1 MSRKED
7 AAYAEWMGEIK
18 TKHPDVADTLD
29 ALAETDAG
37 REIFR
42 GGLREADYYRKL
54 NDIRDARTELD
65 EEAVKQESWWEQA
78 KPEYARALAERDEAV
93 QKLEAAAM
101 NRDPGGSGG
110 GNGAPAPAAP
120 PSNPKELEELRQRI
134 GAMDQAYPQVML
146 GMFEAQQAALREGL
160 EYKPDEVLKMAF
172 DKRMKPL
179 DAFNVIVADQR
190 TEKAKGMLENE
201 LTKAREEGYKQA
213 LSKLSGPDQIL
224 KRQGTS
230 IVEALNG
237 DAEVLTDQNK
247 RRDAAVQDFLELTAD
262 GQG

>member
-7 AAYAEWMGEIK
+7 AAYAEWMDEIK
-18 TKHPDVADTLD
+18 SKHPDVADTLE

-54 NDIRDARTELD
+54 NDIRDARAELD
-65 EEAVKQESWWEQA
+65 EEANKQETWWEQA

-101 NRDPGGSGG
+101 TREPGGGG
-110 GNGAPAPAAP
+110 GNGAPAPAN

-160 EYKPDEVLKMAF
+160 EYKPDEVLRMAF

-179 DAFNVIVADQR
+179 DAFNEIVADQR
-190 TEKAKGMLENE
+190 TAKAKGMLESE
-201 LTKAREEGYKQA
+201 LNKAREEGYKQA

-247 RRDAAVQDFLELTAD
+247 RRDAAVQDFLEMTAE